1 MQLKTKDSTCWYPA
15 KWSYPSYLIF
25 CNLKLTMTMPYNDK
39 PWHGLCLGGKDLR
52 LSMLLRQVQKIW
64 FAQFPHNVRMLP
76 ACSVLSMSS
85 RSCIVWRQIE
95 YLSQCPWK
103 ATITGL
109 GRTGPTLCT
118 GPVFLWISTNQ
129 LGRVWFL
136 RPLSSFP
143 TSHRDIS
150 PQKPITAPQ
159 ACGLLV
165 YCVLLC
171 LLITVDL
178 ISGFRHLIEDSKWIS
193 TYPGCPAS
201 SGYDAMCIELQS
213 GEVLKAKHATD
224 IHVYPCTNWSFA
236 PIIPGSHFLMIFAY
250 LFIYFH
256 IQEIGRT
263 CL

>member
-1 MQLKTKDSTCWYPA
+1 
-15 KWSYPSYLIF
+15 
-25 CNLKLTMTMPYNDK
+25 
-39 PWHGLCLGGKDLR
+39 
-52 LSMLLRQVQKIW
+52 MLVSSEVIL
-64 FAQFPHNVRMLP
+64 
-76 ACSVLSMSS
+76 SVLSHLLQPETDNDNAIQWQTMAWTLFKRQ
-85 RSCIVWRQIE
+85 RST
-95 YLSQCPWK
+95 
-103 ATITGL
+103 TIYAPTSGTENLICSISAQRSDAACMQRTFDVFKILHSLTPNWIPQPVPMESHHSLAGL

-136 RPLSSFP
+136 RPLPSFP

-171 LLITVDL
+171 LLITVVL
-178 ISGFRHLIEDSKWIS
+178 ISGFRHLIEDWKWIS

-213 GEVLKAKHATD
+213 GEVLKAKHAID
-224 IHVYPCTNWSFA
+224 IHVQTEALP
-236 PIIPGSHFLMIFAY
+236 P
-250 LFIYFH
+250 
-256 IQEIGRT
+256 
-263 CL
+263 

>member
-136 RPLSSFP
+136 RPLPFP

-178 ISGFRHLIEDSKWIS
+178 ISGFRHLIEEMNIYVPWMSCFKWLWCDVHWITKWRSFESKTCHWHPCIS
-193 TYPGCPAS
+193 MYKLKLCPHN
-201 SGYDAMCIELQS
+201 SG
-213 GEVLKAKHATD
+213 VT
-224 IHVYPCTNWSFA
+224 
-236 PIIPGSHFLMIFAY
+236 FLMIFAY